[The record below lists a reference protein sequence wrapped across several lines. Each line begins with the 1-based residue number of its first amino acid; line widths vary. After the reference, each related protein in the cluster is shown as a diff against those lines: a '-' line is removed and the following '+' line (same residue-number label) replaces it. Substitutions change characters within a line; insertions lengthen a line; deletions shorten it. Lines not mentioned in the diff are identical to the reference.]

1 MPISFLENLNFKVK
15 FYILK
20 RNEST
25 HDNEQA
31 ISCDYLRKKKRMPS
45 VLWNVWVVKSVRN
58 W

>member
-45 VLWNVWVVKSVRN
+45 VLWNVWVN
-58 W
+58 Q